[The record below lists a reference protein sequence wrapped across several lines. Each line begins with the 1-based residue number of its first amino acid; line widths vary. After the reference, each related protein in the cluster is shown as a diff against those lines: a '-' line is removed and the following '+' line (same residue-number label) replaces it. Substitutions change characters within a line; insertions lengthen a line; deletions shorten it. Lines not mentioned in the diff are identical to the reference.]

1 MNNYSYSILRFE
13 YSKILEERIN
23 LGILLYS
30 PTEGRVEFLFP
41 TSLKRISHLYADFA
55 LVDLR
60 KYLSIFNKQ
69 AKKLNKILEES
80 TKQINFIEE
89 ISLHELISQYFLV
102 EDSNSLSFSDSITVE
117 GGGDFNA
124 FSNFLFK
131 SYFSFYQND
140 KPQIR
145 KDEEYISNIFSK
157 KFDTISNSNEIKNQL
172 RKDVKL
178 GEEQFEY
185 VWQNGSLN
193 HIKPL
198 SFDYSDSHY
207 IKNKSYYWHTALEFI
222 LQDLKDKSNEFRFDF
237 LITRPSK
244 RELFKEYDKALN
256 ILSDLSTSVKLV
268 EEEDIGNYVESIGHY
283 FNRKDLF

>member
-30 PTEGRVEFLFP
+30 AKDGRVEFLFP
-41 TSLKRISHLYADFA
+41 TSLKRISHLYDDFS

-60 KYLSIFNKQ
+60 KYLSIFNQQ

-89 ISLHELISQYFLV
+89 ISLPELISQYFLV
-102 EDSNSLSFSDSITVE
+102 EDSNSLSFSDSVTVE
-117 GGGDFNA
+117 GGDFNA

-140 KPQIR
+140 KPQVR
-145 KDEEYISNIFSK
+145 KDEEYISNLFSK
-157 KFDTISNSNEIKNQL
+157 KFNTISNSNKIKTQL

-178 GEEQFEY
+178 GEEEFEY

-237 LITRPSK
+237 LITKPSK
-244 RELFKEYDKALN
+244 KELFKEYDKALN
-256 ILSDLSTSVKLV
+256 ILSALSTSVKLV
-268 EEEDIGNYVESIGHY
+268 EEEEIGNYVESIGDC